1 LDNLRAKVRNVRAVL
16 KKGAHVAA
24 QVVEGTVYGAAV
36 HENTP
41 EASKKSDCRYNNH
54 ICSTDNP
61 WVRNE
66 GGRDLATLALELG
79 WAESE

>member
-1 LDNLRAKVRNVRAVL
+1 VL

-24 QVVEGTVYGAAV
+24 QVVEGTVYGTGV

-41 EASKKSDCRYNNH
+41 EASKKSDYRYNNH
-54 ICSTDNP
+54 IRSTDNP

-66 GGRDLATLALELG
+66 GGQDLGTLAFEL
-79 WAESE
+79 ACTEPE